1 MWTGHSSIFVSSLHS
16 LLHKFDRHKV
26 KCNIYT
32 SRNLV
37 ISSAVKE
44 GATPTLLVGT
54 SLGSATLENHV
65 VFSCHAGRPVPQNP
79 VILSRYKPQRN
90 SCALGDVDKNA
101 HNNDRKKDFSPMF
114 AGLHGPEPGGL
125 FSWKLHLRWPQ
136 TQPRGEDLSDH
147 LPGPLKAHTGVRHNP
162 RFQWWLRAWNFLVL
176 GAVCVSS
183 SQNWPGWERA
193 DFAQRPAVWLVG
205 TSGKQTPFGPG
216 AAAGGGRAMP
226 QKAWVQAPCSHS
238 LSLGLL
244 CEVGGS
250 ACHCSPESHQE
261 VLGWGGPG
269 AGQEVGDPWGES
281 SGAARNYTVSR
292 LNHSLA
298 V

>member
-1 MWTGHSSIFVSSLHS
+1 MWTGHSSIFVSFLRS

-65 VFSCHAGRPVPQNP
+65 VFSCHADRHEPQNP

-90 SCALGDVDKNA
+90 SCALGDVDKNG
-101 HNNDRKKDFSPMF
+101 HNNDRKKAFSPMF

-125 FSWKLHLRWPQ
+125 FSWKLHLRRPQ
-136 TQPRGEDLSDH
+136 AQPRGEDLSDH
-147 LPGPLKAHTGVRHNP
+147 LPGAPQGSHGNQTQP
-162 RFQWWLRAWNFLVL
+162 

-183 SQNWPGWERA
+183 SPELAR
-193 DFAQRPAVWLVG
+193 L
-205 TSGKQTPFGPG
+205 GKG
-216 AAAGGGRAMP
+216 
-226 QKAWVQAPCSHS
+226 
-238 LSLGLL
+238 
-244 CEVGGS
+244 
-250 ACHCSPESHQE
+250 
-261 VLGWGGPG
+261 
-269 AGQEVGDPWGES
+269 
-281 SGAARNYTVSR
+281 
-292 LNHSLA
+292 
-298 V
+298 